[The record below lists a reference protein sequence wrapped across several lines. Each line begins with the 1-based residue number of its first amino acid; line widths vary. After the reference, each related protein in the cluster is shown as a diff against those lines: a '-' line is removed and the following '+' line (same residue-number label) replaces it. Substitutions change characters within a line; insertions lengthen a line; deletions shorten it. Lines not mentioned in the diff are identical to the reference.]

1 LKIFRIAKT
10 NFIEDLSGEGARLY
24 GGRWNKPGDAVIY
37 FSEHLSLCVL
47 EILTRT
53 EYQFLRSGF
62 SYLEAEI
69 PYPLIREIFKPAKIH
84 LNWNIEPPNM
94 ETQMYGS
101 NWLRSK
107 KDLAISIP
115 SAVLPQESNVL
126 VNPAHSL
133 FSEIKIM
140 RIAPLI
146 LDSRIIQ

>member
-1 LKIFRIAKT
+1 MRIFRIAKT

-47 EILTRT
+47 EILART

-69 PYPLIREIFKPAKIH
+69 PDSLIRHISKPSKIH
-84 LNWNIEPPNM
+84 FNWNIEPPNM
-94 ETQMYGS
+94 ETQIYGS
-101 NWLRSK
+101 DWLRSK

-115 SAVLPQESNVL
+115 SAVLPQEWNVL
-126 VNPAHSL
+126 INPGHSL
-133 FSEIKIM
+133 FSEIKILN
-140 RIAPLI
+140 IAPLV
-146 LDSRIIQ
+146 LDSRIVQ